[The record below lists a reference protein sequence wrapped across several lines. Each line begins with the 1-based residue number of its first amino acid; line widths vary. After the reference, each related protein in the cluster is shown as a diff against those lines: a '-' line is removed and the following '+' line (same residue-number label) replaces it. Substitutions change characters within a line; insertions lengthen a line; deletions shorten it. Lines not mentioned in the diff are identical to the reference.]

1 MGKVAYKQRG
11 GNPLKHIFFFFMGLD
26 AFFALFG
33 VATYAIYV
41 FYLLFC
47 VIKGNMKFGLRFFC
61 LPIHPMRIGNTMMN
75 ALLFNVLLLLITSV
89 SVVQFCTRA
98 FASYARLTAAD
109 LLFGVQVENLMGL
122 NWFFQK
128 GVFLYA
134 FVSVTTLT
142 IIYLSICPTDKRAK
156 FDDDDD
162 PPI

>member
-1 MGKVAYKQRG
+1 MGE
-11 GNPLKHIFFFFMGLD
+11 LD

-41 FYLLFC
+41 FSLLFY
-47 VIKGNMKFGLRFFC
+47 
-61 LPIHPMRIGNTMMN
+61 
-75 ALLFNVLLLLITSV
+75 VLLLLLTSV

-142 IIYLSICPTDKRAK
+142 VIYLSICPTDKRAK

>member
-1 MGKVAYKQRG
+1 MQ
-11 GNPLKHIFFFFMGLD
+11 P
-26 AFFALFG
+26 
-33 VATYAIYV
+33 
-41 FYLLFC
+41 FYLPA
-47 VIKGNMKFGLRFFC
+47 C
-61 LPIHPMRIGNTMMN
+61 LLTC
-75 ALLFNVLLLLITSV
+75 LLTLLT
-89 SVVQFCTRA
+89 T
-98 FASYARLTAAD
+98 Y
-109 LLFGVQVENLMGL
+109 QVENLMGL